1 MISLS
6 WEIYFKVEQGWLCFP
21 PIDHMLRD
29 TRYQATDVF
38 WNISLRKHPP
48 GRWAG
53 QTSSRLDN
61 SQQRCIKKS
70 FHPQLKC
77 QSVPQMGEFHSYDF
91 LLCKCGMLLT
101 SSGGPIKACLVS
113 NLLYWSISKS
123 GANLVSSNSLWRG

>member
-48 GRWAG
+48 GG
-53 QTSSRLDN
+53 LGKP
-61 SQQRCIKKS
+61 I
-70 FHPQLKC
+70 H
-77 QSVPQMGEFHSYDF
+77 G
-91 LLCKCGMLLT
+91 LT
-101 SSGGPIKACLVS
+101 LVS
-113 NLLYWSISKS
+113 KD
-123 GANLVSSNSLWRG
+123 V